1 MMGNVG
7 RREFVQGVGLVV
19 GALAATAGYPPALA
33 QLTTNV
39 GSKPM
44 TYEIKP
50 LRGDTQMPRL
60 SWCAALAAMA
70 LAAPAGAVLAQS
82 AAPDAKPYQ
91 VEWVYRVKYGYQEE
105 FWRIF
110 QKYQIATLDRAR
122 ELGYVASYTVVRP
135 ALHASEDSRWDYRIV
150 VTFTSPAAVA
160 RRVEVERAL
169 FPDKA
174 TRQREE
180 NRRWELVLNH
190 WDLPIREID
199 PHADPE

>member
-1 MMGNVG
+1 RPKTCTVADLG
-7 RREFVQGVGLVV
+7 RLSEKLKTRAKKLRLPPRRPSSMRPRKTVLNERPQDRRVV
-19 GALAATAGYPPALA
+19 MSSGYPEVEPAQPPPGATGEPPRRGMSVGVNLFRA
-33 QLTTNV
+33 SVSSSAPGRQPRAPHRLPRRLTTNV

-60 SWCAALAAMA
+60 SWRAALAAMA

-105 FWRIF
+105 GWRIF

-122 ELGYVASYTVVRP
+122 
-135 ALHASEDSRWDYRIV
+135 
-150 VTFTSPAAVA
+150 
-160 RRVEVERAL
+160 
-169 FPDKA
+169 
-174 TRQREE
+174 
-180 NRRWELVLNH
+180 
-190 WDLPIREID
+190 
-199 PHADPE
+199 

>member
-1 MMGNVG
+1 
-7 RREFVQGVGLVV
+7 
-19 GALAATAGYPPALA
+19 
-33 QLTTNV
+33 
-39 GSKPM
+39 M

-82 AAPDAKPYQ
+82 AAPD
-91 VEWVYRVKYGYQEE
+91 VKYGYQEE
-105 FWRIF
+105 WWRIF
-110 QKYQIATLDRAR
+110 QKYQIPRLDRER
-122 ELGYVASYTVVRP
+122 ELGYVKSYTVARP
-135 ALHASEDSRWDYRIV
+135 GWHLSEDSRWDYRIV
-150 VTFTSPAAVA
+150 VTFTSRASVGHEG
-160 RRVEVERAL
+160 EVLRAL
-169 FPDKA
+169 FPDKV

-180 NRRWELVLNH
+180 NRRWELTLNH

>member
-1 MMGNVG
+1 
-7 RREFVQGVGLVV
+7 
-19 GALAATAGYPPALA
+19 
-33 QLTTNV
+33 
-39 GSKPM
+39 M

-60 SWCAALAAMA
+60 SWCAALAVMA

-105 FWRIF
+105 WWRIF

-135 ALHASEDSRWDYRIV
+135 GLHTSEDSRWDYRIV
-150 VTFTSPAAVA
+150 VTFTSQASASH
-160 RRVEVERAL
+160 RGEVERAL

-180 NRRWELVLNH
+180 NRRWELTLNH

>member
-1 MMGNVG
+1 
-7 RREFVQGVGLVV
+7 
-19 GALAATAGYPPALA
+19 
-33 QLTTNV
+33 
-39 GSKPM
+39 M

-82 AAPDAKPYQ
+82 AAPDANPYQ
-91 VEWVYRVKYGYQEE
+91 LESVYRVKYGYQEE
-105 FWRIF
+105 WWRIF
-110 QKYQIATLDRAR
+110 QKYQIPRLDRER
-122 ELGYVASYTVVRP
+122 ELGYVKSYTVVSP
-135 ALHASEDSRWDYRIV
+135 GWHLSEDSRWDYRIV
-150 VTFTSPAAVA
+150 VTFTSRASVGHEG
-160 RRVEVERAL
+160 EVLRAL

-180 NRRWELVLNH
+180 KRRWELTLKH
-190 WDLPIREID
+190 WDLPLREID